1 MKLRPWHSFT
11 GLLAAL
17 ALVSCGKKEK
27 QETVEPKPAAP
38 VAKVEAPPKPNLD
51 GPADET
57 VKTADEDMLDEEEPS
72 LPDNEATPPPN
83 EPVPP
88 SPAQSNPTPAKAKKK
103 PK

>member
-1 MKLRPWHSFT
+1 MKLRASLPFA

-27 QETVEPKPAAP
+27 QETAESKPAVP
-38 VAKVEAPPKPNLD
+38 VAKAEAPPKPNLD
-51 GPADET
+51 SPADET
-57 VKTADEDMLDEEEPS
+57 TKVADEDMPDEEEPS

-88 SPAQSNPTPAKAKKK
+88 SPSQANPAPAKVKKK